1 MKRNSQY
8 TIPIVLV
15 MLAGLALPFLV
26 WFEQVPF
33 QARYMRD
40 EAGAGDWL
48 LLIGGALVWAA
59 LVCVASVMANVLAA
73 EYYKSGGIYLVAAI
87 AAVVCGVF
95 TAFALNAFSP
105 LALTI
110 GFAVILFP
118 AIYVVLPDYSPR

>member
-8 TIPIVLV
+8 TIPVVLV

-26 WFEQVPF
+26 WYEQVLF
-33 QARYMRD
+33 QARHMRA

-48 LLIGGALVWAA
+48 LLMGGALIWAA
-59 LVCVASVMANVLAA
+59 VVCVASVMANVLAV
-73 EYYKSGGIYLVAAI
+73 EYYRSGGIYLVAAI

-95 TAFALNAFSP
+95 TALALNAFSP

-110 GFAVILFP
+110 GFAVILLP
-118 AIYVVLPDYSPR
+118 AIYMVMPDYSPR